1 MCVEELLDQQALCKE
16 RYITDDHLRSLEVGV
31 VIEVSL
37 LTRRQVRILLFTYY
51 THKQSLNSL

>member
-1 MCVEELLDQQALCKE
+1 MCLEDLLDQQALCKE

-37 LTRRQVRILLFTYY
+37 LTL
-51 THKQSLNSL
+51 